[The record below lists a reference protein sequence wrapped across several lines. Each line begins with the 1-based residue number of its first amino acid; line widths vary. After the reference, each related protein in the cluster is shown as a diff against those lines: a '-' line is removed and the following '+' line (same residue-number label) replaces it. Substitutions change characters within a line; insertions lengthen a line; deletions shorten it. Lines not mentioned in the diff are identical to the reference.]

1 MSKFLLKEIFDETF
15 GAGWDDDTIHGAS
28 LNALYDAITGGAIE
42 HGWLS
47 GRGDDDHSQYALL
60 AGRAGGQTL
69 IGGTAASE
77 SLTLKGTSHATPGL
91 LDFQSSAR
99 LPDNLK
105 MLFGTG
111 SDAAIYYTGTNLVID
126 PHEVGA
132 GDLVLSPNAGANVTM
147 FEGAAAGN
155 TRELRLGG
163 YRTADA
169 LRFLEIGVGIDAAD
183 TASFDGLSN
192 YLFDGTI
199 KPVGSIIFQTAAT
212 SLDLATNGAYFLPRR
227 LSQEA
232 QPTPA
237 SGELL
242 IWHKP
247 TGNRVRLTYNDP
259 TVGVIAVQMI

>member
-1 MSKFLLKEIFDETF
+1 MSQISMKEIFDDAF
-15 GAGWDDDTIHGAS
+15 GAGWDEDTIHGAS
-28 LNALYDAITGGAIE
+28 LNALYDLFNDGEDFLDI
-42 HGWLS
+42 
-47 GRGDDDHSQYALL
+47 YALL

-69 IGGTAASE
+69 IGGTAAAE
-77 SLTLKGTSHATPGL
+77 NLTLKGTSHGTPGL

-99 LPDNLK
+99 LPDNQK

-111 SDAAIYYTGTNLVID
+111 SDASIYYTGSRLVID
-126 PHEVGA
+126 PHEVGV
-132 GDLVLSPNAGANVTM
+132 GDLVLSPNAGANMTM
-147 FEGAAAGN
+147 FEGAAEGS
-155 TRELRLGG
+155 TPELLMTG
-163 YRTADA
+163 YRTGDSKRS
-169 LRFLEIGVGIDAAD
+169 LQIGVGVDAAD
-183 TASFDGLSN
+183 TASFDGVSN

-212 SLDLATNGAYFLPRR
+212 SLDLKTNGAYFLPRR

-242 IWHKP
+242 VWHKP

-259 TVGVIAVQMI
+259 TVGVVAVQMI